1 MSQIDTGVSYVC
13 VLLRLG
19 VDRSRGRV
27 NDTIRLY
34 YEAAKVKPNDARI
47 LMNAAVV
54 LADEQRLS
62 EAVVT
67 FVRAA
72 ALAPH
77 DTLLLSNYGT
87 VLHRMG
93 KCKQLCEL
101 LMCNIHVRGTRRV
114 QTVVRAVNV

>member
-1 MSQIDTGVSYVC
+1 MEHYRRGLEGGVGGGGGDVSAVLTGMAEVE
-13 VLLRLG
+13 
-19 VDRSRGRV
+19 RSRGHV

-62 EAVVT
+62 EAVAA

-93 KCKQLCEL
+93 ELRQL
-101 LMCNIHVRGTRRV
+101 
-114 QTVVRAVNV
+114 

>member
-1 MSQIDTGVSYVC
+1 MSLS
-13 VLLRLG
+13 L
-19 VDRSRGRV
+19 S
-27 NDTIRLY
+27 LY
-34 YEAAKVKPNDARI
+34 IYIHTHKVKPNDARI

-62 EAVVT
+62 EAVAA

-93 KCKQLCEL
+93 ELRQL
-101 LMCNIHVRGTRRV
+101 
-114 QTVVRAVNV
+114 